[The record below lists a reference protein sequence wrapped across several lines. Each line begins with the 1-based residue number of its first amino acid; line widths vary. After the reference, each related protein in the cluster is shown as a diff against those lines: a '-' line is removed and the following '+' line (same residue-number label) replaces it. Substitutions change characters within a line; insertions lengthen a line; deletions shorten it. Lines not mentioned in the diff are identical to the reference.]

1 MFTHELG
8 KIAKDKITGF
18 QGVLTARVEY
28 LTGCNRYCIKN
39 DRH

>member
-18 QGVLTARVEY
+18 QGVLTARVVH
-28 LTGCNRYCIKN
+28 LDVIDTASNQKN
-39 DRH
+39 